1 MCCACLH
8 DAVVGPETYGHD
20 GDNGPQHIPFK
31 RMVVSFT
38 LYTTAVNNI
47 KRPNK
52 PLNYK

>member
-31 RMVVSFT
+31 KNGFVIYTIYYIVTFT
-38 LYTTAVNNI
+38 FENPFPV
-47 KRPNK
+47 
-52 PLNYK
+52 